1 MMVGSAGGRG
11 VGDTETA
18 GGGAD
23 GAGCG
28 AGCGGGGGGGDA
40 GCGAGCG
47 GGGGG
52 GGDNGGGRRAASLI
66 KVMRQSTARSL
77 CSPAQCQ
84 PLKSWNNQCFM
95 RSPPQCAFKPRLRKS
110 STDSFEAS
118 SYNLS

>member
-1 MMVGSAGGRG
+1 MMVGSAGGPG

-23 GAGCG
+23 G
-28 AGCGGGGGGGDA
+28 A